1 MRIELDANQWA
12 ELRDPESITNR
23 DRFEWRR
30 RHLPKLVDQIA
41 TENGVAPQLVGEVE
55 VGTRAAE
62 FIMDRMLTA
71 WSFDLPLP
79 SKSSESWYE
88 IPPDDYDAIRDACGP
103 IVEALQGVDFDPK
116 KGDGGPDRE
125 GPTETVSD

>member
-1 MRIELDANQWA
+1 MRVELDGDQWA

-30 RHLPKLVDQIA
+30 RHLPKLVDLIA
-41 TENGVAPQLVGEVE
+41 KENGVAPQLVGEVE

-71 WSFDLPLP
+71 WSFPAALPARNP
-79 SKSSESWYE
+79 EAWYD
-88 IPPDDYDAIRDACGP
+88 IPPDAYDAIRDACGP

-116 KGDGGPDRE
+116 RGEDGPDRE